1 MSFPVSSSRSFQP
14 TRLALAVCLAM
25 HAQAGFGASFTFADG
40 DGKIAFDTTLSA
52 GVLIRT
58 QAPDPRLVGIVNG
71 GTSRSVNED
80 DGNLNYK
87 RGEVVSE
94 VLKATHDLDVSYDK
108 SGLFMR
114 FGYFKDLA
122 VARKDF
128 AQFSSID
135 QTATTR
141 ERLDFDAKLFDA
153 YIRHE
158 FDVADRKLN
167 VRLGKQ
173 VISWGE
179 STFIQGG
186 INAINP
192 VDLSRLRAPGA
203 ELKEA
208 FIPVPILWL
217 SQQVTDNVTVEA
229 FNQFHWEPFRLDPY
243 GSFFSTTDVFS
254 PGGRESFTGF
264 GRTPDNT
271 HDRLN
276 GMSANADADT
286 SIIRRSANREA
297 RGNGQFGG
305 AVRVFLPDL
314 NNTELG
320 FYAMNYHSR
329 IPLASTT
336 MASCQDNTPTCLPS
350 RRDTNTARIF
360 AEYPENIQL
369 FGMSF
374 NTPGPFGVALQGEYS
389 FRPNLPLQ
397 IASVELILATLGLP
411 NQAGYGSDANS
422 LPGGD
427 PAGAAPAAGS
437 TLSGFRRVPYH
448 QFQYTALKA
457 IPNVLGAE
465 QAIFLMEAA
474 YVYMDLPDGIKFSG
488 PATYLPA
495 AQSRTALGYPS
506 PLVANGS
513 VQPGG
518 YATQHS
524 YGYRLV
530 SRLEF
535 ADVFANVNLFP
546 RIIFSHDVKG
556 VSPFLT
562 EGVRAVSLGLNG
574 TYNQV
579 WSADI
584 SYTNFF
590 GGRVFSG
597 TDCAATATGSS
608 STPLPQNVADVL
620 STIQAG
626 AGAGA
631 AACSAPTGPTSLPNG
646 QSTSFKSLAN
656 PNADRDFLAASLSY
670 SF

>member
-1 MSFPVSSSRSFQP
+1 MSSQSRQTSLPQ
-14 TRLALAVCLAM
+14 LAVLATAVSLASQV
-25 HAQAGFGASFTFADG
+25 HAASFNFSDG
-40 DGKIAFDTTLSA
+40 DGRVTFDTTLSA
-52 GVLIRT
+52 GVLVRA
-58 QAPDPRLVGIVNG
+58 QNPDARLIGIVNG

-108 SGLFMR
+108 SGLFVR

-122 VARKDF
+122 AARKDF
-128 AQFSSID
+128 SQFSSVD
-135 QTATTR
+135 QSRTTR
-141 ERLDFDAKLFDA
+141 ERLDFDAQLFDA

-158 FDVADRKLN
+158 FQVADRKLN
-167 VRLGKQ
+167 VRLGSQ
-173 VISWGE
+173 VVSWGE

-208 FIPVPILWL
+208 FIPVPMLWV
-217 SQQVTDNVTVEA
+217 SQELTDNVTLEA
-229 FNQFHWEPFRLDPY
+229 FNQFHFEPFRLDPF

-264 GRTPDNT
+264 GRTPDNS

-276 GMSANADADT
+276 GQRADNNAPD
-286 SIIRRSANREA
+286 SIIRRAENREA

-305 AVRVFLPDL
+305 ALRVFLPEL

-329 IPLASTT
+329 IPLAGTT
-336 MASCQDNTPTCLPS
+336 MAGCSPNTPSCVPTTREAS
-350 RRDTNTARIF
+350 TANIF
-360 AEYPENIQL
+360 AQYPENIQL

-389 FRPNLPLQ
+389 YRPNLPLQ
-397 IASVELILATLGLP
+397 IGTVELILATLGLP
-411 NQAGYGSDANS
+411 NQAGFGNDFSGN
-422 LPGGD
+422 
-427 PAGAAPAAGS
+427 APQAGS
-437 TLSGFRRVPYH
+437 TLSGFRRVQQH
-448 QFQYTALKA
+448 QFQYTATKS
-457 IPNVLGAE
+457 IPNLLGAE

-474 YVYMDLPDGIKFSG
+474 YVRLELPDGIKFAG
-488 PATYLPA
+488 PGTYLPSQETQ
-495 AQSRTALGYPS
+495 AQLGTFG
-506 PLVANGS
+506 LAVANGS
-513 VQPGG
+513 SQPGNRG
-518 YATQHS
+518 YATKDS

-530 SRLEF
+530 SRLEY
-535 ADVFANVNLFP
+535 ADLFANVNVFP
-546 RIIFSHDVKG
+546 RVIFSHDVKG

-562 EGVRAVSLGLNG
+562 EDVKALSVGVNA

-579 WSADI
+579 WTADI

-590 GGRVFSG
+590 GGRVFKG
-597 TDCAATATGSS
+597 TDCTNNTVNVPGAPGPLSGLLGLIPSS
-608 STPLPQNVADVL
+608 SIPLGEL
-620 STIQAG
+620 
-626 AGAGA
+626 
-631 AACSAPTGPTSLPNG
+631 ACSASGTPVALPNG
-646 QSTSFKSLAN
+646 QPRNFSSLAN
-656 PNADRDFLAASLSY
+656 PNADRDFVAASVSY